1 MDILQ
6 VQNMTKSF
14 GGIHAVDHCTFS
26 ISEGSV
32 SGLIGPNGAG
42 KTTLFHL
49 LSGLLSPDDGHIYFF
64 KKNITRCSPHKRAR
78 KGIGRSFQTI
88 RLFPELSVV
97 ENLMLAFKENKEG
110 LYHAF
115 TSYKKHQSSLE
126 RKARKLLESVNLE
139 EKAEL
144 KANELSYG
152 QQKLLALLRIEA
164 QNSKLILLD
173 EPTAGINPTMIQ
185 SIVKIIHRLKREGT
199 TFFIVEHNMPF
210 IMNLCERII
219 VMDNG
224 RILAEGKPREIQS
237 NEAVL
242 EAYLGKKH

>member
-26 ISEGSV
+26 ISQGSI

-49 LSGLLSPDDGHIYFF
+49 LSGLLSPNNNGGNIYFF
-64 KKNITRCSPHKRAR
+64 KKNITHWSPHKRAR
-78 KGIGRSFQTI
+78 RGIGRSFQTI

-97 ENLMLAFKENKEG
+97 ENLVLAFKENKEG

-126 RKARKLLESVNLE
+126 KKARKLLESVNLH
-139 EKAEL
+139 EKAKL
-144 KANELSYG
+144 KASELSYG

-164 QNSKLILLD
+164 QNSSLILLD

-185 SIVKIIHRLKREGT
+185 MTPTMPAAT
-199 TFFIVEHNMPF
+199 TLF
-210 IMNLCERII
+210 IMVEMTFLRCT
-219 VMDNG
+219 M
-224 RILAEGKPREIQS
+224 PP
-237 NEAVL
+237 
-242 EAYLGKKH
+242 